1 MVWCASQG
9 KLLVC
14 VNNKV
19 MLYKMST
26 TADGRQELVSDCSP
40 VGVQVLCL
48 HLAVRCVWGCCCK
61 VWWQSVGG
69 QEGVPWSQSYWWDV
83 VGRVCRGSQYFVG
96 GAPGL
101 GMQSMLHASWWTP

>member
-1 MVWCASQG
+1 MLPCLGMYCVVLLCAVLCPEVMWCQSIHGVLCCALQG

-48 HLAVRCVWGCCCK
+48 HLAVRCVWRAAAC
-61 VWWQSVGG
+61 SPGG
-69 QEGVPWSQSYWWDV
+69 S
-83 VGRVCRGSQYFVG
+83 
-96 GAPGL
+96 L
-101 GMQSMLHASWWTP
+101 

>member
-1 MVWCASQG
+1 VLSWHVLRYAVQAVCCTHVLWPELTRYAVLWCASQG

-48 HLAVRCVWGCCCK
+48 HLAVRCVLGVELYFC
-61 VWWQSVGG
+61 WQ
-69 QEGVPWSQSYWWDV
+69 
-83 VGRVCRGSQYFVG
+83 RLRC
-96 GAPGL
+96 
-101 GMQSMLHASWWTP
+101 

>member
-1 MVWCASQG
+1 MMHYDTLYHPPPLQG
-9 KLLVC
+9 KLLVA

-48 HLAVRCVWGCCCK
+48 HLAVRCVCVC
-61 VWWQSVGG
+61 VDR
-69 QEGVPWSQSYWWDV
+69 WSACV
-83 VGRVCRGSQYFVG
+83 H
-96 GAPGL
+96 
-101 GMQSMLHASWWTP
+101 MHAD

>member
-1 MVWCASQG
+1 MLSGRCMAADVLLCTVLCFDGRAMMMWHAYGVLCCVLQG

-48 HLAVRCVWGCCCK
+48 HLAVRCVEKSAACGPCD
-61 VWWQSVGG
+61 VGLC
-69 QEGVPWSQSYWWDV
+69 V
-83 VGRVCRGSQYFVG
+83 VSCDSF
-96 GAPGL
+96 
-101 GMQSMLHASWWTP
+101 LHSTAW